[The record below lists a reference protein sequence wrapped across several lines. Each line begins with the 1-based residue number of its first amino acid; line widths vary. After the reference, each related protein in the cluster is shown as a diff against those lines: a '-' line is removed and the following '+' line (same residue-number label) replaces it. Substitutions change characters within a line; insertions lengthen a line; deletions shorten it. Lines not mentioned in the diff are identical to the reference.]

1 MGSHTV
7 STEHVISMYWNVC
20 LMMVTVT
27 ETCSS
32 FTLLNILL
40 CFEWTTFWLV
50 VQHDGLAPIK
60 YLLRHVC
67 LSVWPSSWN
76 NSTTTGRIFTKFCYF
91 SKIYPE
97 YSSFKCGKNNGYFT
111 RRPVYTNDKIL
122 RNSSLV
128 WEMIQT
134 KAVEKIQPHISRSE
148 TPPPPFHSPENR
160 AVCKVWCK
168 KNKVEP
174 DMPQMTMYYGACA
187 LHAGYLKL
195 QIHSE
200 YVVLTA
206 FPVQQWLYKR
216 APQLRL
222 YINCVSCLSFT
233 HRHE

>member
-1 MGSHTV
+1 LYTANVNNMGSHTV

-148 TPPPPFHSPENR
+148 TPPPPFTPPKIVPFVR
-160 AVCKVWCK
+160 YDVK
-168 KNKVEP
+168 KIRWS
-174 DMPQMTMYYGACA
+174 QTCHRWRCITA
-187 LHAGYLKL
+187 HAPCMLD
-195 QIHSE
+195 
-200 YVVLTA
+200 T
-206 FPVQQWLYKR
+206 
-216 APQLRL
+216 
-222 YINCVSCLSFT
+222 
-233 HRHE
+233 